1 MSNAKL
7 RAHVG
12 LFVSDAS
19 AASLSGIRVG
29 EEIRKWSQGQVIIF
43 DDSFE
48 HEVWWRAEA
57 KQAGDAEMQAK
68 LAELKAFELH
78 IERQKE
84 SLSNKLNAEA
94 ILSDL
99 VRNGVVKDFGGGEW
113 GPAQDFEH

>member
-1 MSNAKL
+1 ML
-7 RAHVG
+7 T
-12 LFVSDAS
+12 
-19 AASLSGIRVG
+19 
-29 EEIRKWSQGQVIIF
+29 QGSKRRRPPAQIKA
-43 DDSFE
+43 E
-48 HEVWWRAEA
+48 REA

-113 GPAQDFEH
+113 GPAQDFEQ

>member
-1 MSNAKL
+1 
-7 RAHVG
+7 
-12 LFVSDAS
+12 
-19 AASLSGIRVG
+19 
-29 EEIRKWSQGQVIIF
+29 
-43 DDSFE
+43 
-48 HEVWWRAEA
+48 
-57 KQAGDAEMQAK
+57 MQAK

-99 VRNGVVKDFGGGEW
+99 VRNGVVKDFGGDEW